1 MIQAFKISQ
10 EQLANIDYICPA
22 DKNYNLYL
30 NKGQHWELSKSGKII
45 YLINEKPFHSLRFI
59 VSKTIF
65 VLKKEEF

>member
-22 DKNYNLYL
+22 GKNYNLYL
-30 NKGQHWELSKSGKII
+30 NKGQHWELSKSEKII